1 MFRVCVQSEEDG
13 SVRISQVESIPVRV
27 PLKPGM
33 VTKTAHGDHH
43 TSDYVIVKVHTD
55 EGIVGL
61 GEATVSALW
70 SGETSKSCVAAL
82 DDLIGPALIGAD
94 PTQVTALRRKMDFL
108 IKLNPFTK
116 SAVEMALWDITG
128 KALGVPVHQLLGG
141 KVRDVISTKMMIGAF
156 ELPRVRS
163 LAEQFLSWGVKCL
176 KVKVGL
182 DLAGDLARVQAVRNV
197 AGPDIPITVDANCGW
212 NVTTAR
218 VALDRLRQYNLL
230 IAEQP
235 IAPGDTEAMAS
246 LRYPGGIPIMADE
259 SVFTLADAWNV
270 LRAHAADVISIYP
283 GKNGGIAAS
292 IEIAQVAAA
301 AGIPCHI
308 GSNLE
313 LGVGSAAMLH
323 LACAVKNIESESYP
337 ADILGPHYHESDLL
351 AEPLDLSFGGA
362 RVPEGPGLGVALD
375 EGRLHHFRIPQA

>member
-1 MFRVCVQSEEDG
+1 L
-13 SVRISQVESIPVRV
+13 RITKVESIPVRV
-27 PLKPGM
+27 PLKAAM

-55 EGIVGL
+55 KGFVGL

-70 SGETSKSCVAAL
+70 SGETSRSCVAAL

-94 PTQVTALRRKMDFL
+94 PTQITALRQRMDFL

-128 KALGVPVHQLLGG
+128 KALGVPVYQLLGG
-141 KVRDVISTKMMIGAF
+141 KVREAIPTKMMIGAF
-156 ELPRVRS
+156 ELPRVQS
-163 LAEQFLSWGVKCL
+163 LAEQFLSWGVRCL

-182 DLAGDLARVQAVRNV
+182 DLAGDLARVQAVRTV
-197 AGPDIPITVDANCGW
+197 AGPDFPITVDANCGW
-212 NVTTAR
+212 NVPTAR
-218 VALDRLRQYNLL
+218 VALDRLRQYDLL

-235 IAPGDTEAMAS
+235 IAPGDTDAMAS
-246 LRYPGGIPIMADE
+246 LRYPGGVAIMADE

-292 IEIAQVAAA
+292 IEIAHLAAA

-323 LACAVKNIESESYP
+323 LACAVKNVDSETYP

-375 EGRLHHFRIPQA
+375 EGLLHQFRVTQI

>member
-1 MFRVCVQSEEDG
+1 MHITQLEA
-13 SVRISQVESIPVRV
+13 IPVRV

-55 EGIVGL
+55 AGIVGV

-82 DDLIGPALIGAD
+82 DDLIGPALRGAD
-94 PTQVTALRRKMDFL
+94 PTQITALRARMDFL

-116 SAVEMALWDITG
+116 AAVEMALWDISG
-128 KALGVPVHQLLGG
+128 KALGVPVYQLLGG
-141 KVRDVISTKMMIGAF
+141 KVREVIPTKMMIGAF
-156 ELPRVRS
+156 ELPRVRA
-163 LAEQFLSWGVKCL
+163 LAEQFLGWGVRCL

-182 DLAGDLARVQAVRNV
+182 DLAGDLARVEAVRNV
-197 AGPDIPITVDANCGW
+197 VGPDLPITVDANCGW

-218 VALDRLRQYNLL
+218 VALESLKRYELL

-270 LRAHAADVISIYP
+270 LRAQAADVLSMYP

-292 IEIAQVAAA
+292 IEIAHVAAA
-301 AGIPCHI
+301 AGIPCHV

-323 LACAVKNIESESYP
+323 LACAVRNIESETYP

-351 AEPLDLSFGGA
+351 SEPLDLSFEGA
-362 RVPEGPGLGVALD
+362 RVPVGPGLGVAID
-375 EGRLHHFRIPQA
+375 EKKLSRFRVDR

>member
-1 MFRVCVQSEEDG
+1 MKITRLEA
-13 SVRISQVESIPVRV
+13 IPVRV

-43 TSDYVIVKVHTD
+43 TSDYVIVKLHTD
-55 EGIVGL
+55 GGIIGL

-70 SGETSKSCVAAL
+70 SGETSKGCVAAL

-94 PTQVTALRRKMDFL
+94 PTQITSLRMLMDFL
-108 IKLNPFTK
+108 LKLNPFTK
-116 SAVEMALWDITG
+116 AAVEMALWDIAG
-128 KALGVPVHQLLGG
+128 KALGIPVYQLLGG
-141 KVRDVISTKMMIGAF
+141 KVRDLIPTKMMIGAF
-156 ELPRVRS
+156 DLPRVRS
-163 LAEQFLSWGVKCL
+163 LAEQFLSWGVRCL

-182 DLAGDLARVQAVRNV
+182 DLAGDLARVEAVRDV
-197 AGPDIPITVDANCGW
+197 AGPDVAITVDANCGW
-212 NVTTAR
+212 NVATAR
-218 VALDRLRQYNLL
+218 VALERLRPYHLL

-235 IAPGDTEAMAS
+235 IAPGDTEAMAA

-270 LRAHAADVISIYP
+270 LRAHAADVISVYP
-283 GKNGGIAAS
+283 GKNGWIAAS

-301 AGIPCHI
+301 AGIPCHV

-313 LGVGSAAMLH
+313 LGIGSAAMLH
-323 LACAVKNIESESYP
+323 LACAVPSIESETYP

-351 AEPLDLSFGGA
+351 LEPLDLSFAGA
-362 RVPEGPGLGVALD
+362 RVPTGPGLGISLD
-375 EGRLHHFRIPQA
+375 EEKLERFRVPRN

>member
-1 MFRVCVQSEEDG
+1 MQITRLEA
-13 SVRISQVESIPVRV
+13 IPVRV

-43 TSDYVIVKVHTD
+43 TSDYVIVRVHTN

-94 PTQVTALRRKMDFL
+94 PTQITALRKRMDFV

-116 SAVEMALWDITG
+116 AAVEMALWDISG
-128 KALGVPVHQLLGG
+128 KALGVPVYQLLGG
-141 KVRDVISTKMMIGAF
+141 KVHEAIPTKMMIGAF
-156 ELPRVRS
+156 ALPRVRS
-163 LAEQFLSWGVKCL
+163 LAEQFLGWGVRCL

-182 DLAGDLARVQAVRNV
+182 DRRGDIARVEAVRNV
-197 AGPDIPITVDANCGW
+197 AGPEIPITVDANCGW

-218 VALDRLRQYNLL
+218 LALHELHRFDLL

-235 IAPGDTEAMAS
+235 IAPGDNEAMAS
-246 LRYPGGIPIMADE
+246 LRVPDGIPIMADE
-259 SVFTLADAWNV
+259 SVFTLSDAWNV
-270 LRAHAADVISIYP
+270 LSAHAADVISIYP
-283 GKNGGIAAS
+283 GKNGGITAS
-292 IEIAQVAAA
+292 IEIAQVASA
-301 AGIPCHI
+301 AGIPCHV

-323 LACAVKNIESESYP
+323 LACAIPNVESETYP

-351 AEPLDLSFGGA
+351 AEPLDLSFSGA
-362 RVPEGPGLGVALD
+362 RVPDGPGLGVTLD
-375 EGRLHHFRIPQA
+375 DDKLRRFRVDR

>member
-1 MFRVCVQSEEDG
+1 
-13 SVRISQVESIPVRV
+13 
-27 PLKPGM
+27 M

-43 TSDYVIVKVHTD
+43 TSDYVIVKLHTD
-55 EGIVGL
+55 DGIVGL

-70 SGETSKSCVAAL
+70 SGETSKSCAAAL
-82 DDLIGPALIGAD
+82 DGLIGPALIGAD
-94 PTQVTALRRKMDFL
+94 PTQITAIRHRMDFL

-116 SAVEMALWDITG
+116 SAVEMALWDLCG
-128 KALGVPVHQLLGG
+128 KSRGVPVYQLLGG
-141 KVRDVISTKMMIGAF
+141 KVRDVIPTKMMIGAF

-163 LAEQFLSWGVKCL
+163 LAEQLLSWGVRCL

-182 DLAGDLARVQAVRNV
+182 DLPGDLARVEAVRNV

-218 VALDRLRQYNLL
+218 VALDRLKQYNLL

-235 IAPGDTEAMAS
+235 IAPGDTDAMAS

-270 LRAHAADVISIYP
+270 LRAHATDVISVYP

-313 LGVGSAAMLH
+313 LGIGSAAMLH
-323 LACAVKNIESESYP
+323 LACAVRNIDSETYP

-351 AEPLDLSFGGA
+351 AEPLDLSFAGA
-362 RVPEGPGLGVALD
+362 RVPRGPGLGVTLD
-375 EGRLHHFRIPQA
+375 EDKLRHFRADD